1 MFIWQPHAVS
11 AENISE
17 KEELAQ
23 HHGSPAGSAG
33 LSHQAS
39 KAQQHLALEPGT
51 HQSQNETADSEW
63 SFSISSPTVAHV
75 YCFSVVANY
84 IDVG

>member
-1 MFIWQPHAVS
+1 MHAAS

-33 LSHQAS
+33 LSQRAS

-63 SFSISSPTVAHV
+63 SSSISSPTVAAFVSHV